1 MLQKLEYKL
10 TQADIDYERFGI
22 GKKNSG
28 FFQPHHTD
36 IVREPF
42 PFDLET
48 DINSTL
54 IETTIRDKR
63 SSYRISKGL
72 KPWFKKYRGEL
83 KIDGKVVFKAIEPMK
98 KYRLEIV
105 K

>member
-1 MLQKLEYKL
+1 MLRKLEYEL
-10 TQADIDYERFGI
+10 TQADIDYKRFGI

-28 FFQPHHTD
+28 FFLPPSLPNKK
-36 IVREPF
+36 PF

-48 DINSTL
+48 DIDS
-54 IETTIRDKR
+54 IKTTIRQ
-63 SSYRISKGL
+63 STYRIGKGL
-72 KPWFKKYRGEL
+72 KPWFKAHCKLNARD
-83 KIDGKVVFKAIEPMK
+83 KIVFTVIESMK